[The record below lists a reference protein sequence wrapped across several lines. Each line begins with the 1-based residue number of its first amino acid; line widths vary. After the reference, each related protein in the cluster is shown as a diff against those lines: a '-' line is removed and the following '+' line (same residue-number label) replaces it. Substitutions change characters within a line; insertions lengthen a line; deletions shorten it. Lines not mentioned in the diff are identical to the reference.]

1 MVVDYSKFKKIIGQ
15 VLSGRLICIDSR
27 ERQDKESKFQGLIF
41 FLSPATTTTLFPLHF
56 NSCSASHAA
65 STLILTHSSING
77 FLFLFTPTLA
87 QISCT
92 ANYPQTASLTEWT
105 TSNGVAASE
114 YSGNGFVNGYVNGVS
129 GVMESE
135 GR

>member
-1 MVVDYSKFKKIIGQ
+1 M
-15 VLSGRLICIDSR
+15 
-27 ERQDKESKFQGLIF
+27 DKESKFQGLIF